1 MSPTEQEVVPP
12 SSRFFDV
19 RTLLFLLAALIFLYS
34 LLFIPPFLPID
45 HNIDGLTYVADGKRM
60 FEGQVM
66 YRDFFQFSTPG
77 TALIYFFLFKL
88 LGIRLWIPD
97 VALLVLGVGLAWI
110 GLVIAQNVMR
120 PSLALLASTIF
131 LVRDL

>member
-1 MSPTEQEVVPP
+1 MQNREVIPP
-12 SSRFFDV
+12 SPRFLDV
-19 RTLLFLLAALIFLYS
+19 PTFLFLLAALIFLYS

-60 FEGQVM
+60 IEGQVM

-97 VALLVLGVGLAWI
+97 LALLVLGG
-110 GLVIAQNVMR
+110 GTGRDRFGYR
-120 PSLALLASTIF
+120 PESDASQPRAAGDRY
-131 LVRDL
+131 LSGGDL